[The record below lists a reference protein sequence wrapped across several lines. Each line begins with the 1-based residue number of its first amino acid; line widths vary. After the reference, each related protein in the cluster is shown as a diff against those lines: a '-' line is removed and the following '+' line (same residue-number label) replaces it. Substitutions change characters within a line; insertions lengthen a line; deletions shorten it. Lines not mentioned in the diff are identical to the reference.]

1 MEKTTLNPAA
11 TASMKHLRT
20 LFVDKYLENTVK
32 HLCTK
37 DVPETFGGLKDQ
49 LDGPLF
55 NILMTLVKEKM
66 QGLGPFAQN
75 EFEEMCAEMGLE
87 DKFRQV
93 ETQEAAKV
101 AAAQAVVTAA
111 EKKKSDA
118 VAAAL
123 ATAAAAVRR
132 KGGNGPAGQV
142 GEEDS
147 SDRLGGMTPEGLAR
161 HRRMVIKRK
170 ELTELQGMHEKE
182 ASLYSEAE
190 EDLKVAKNK
199 MKEVYND
206 LGTLAPEAQRLLQ
219 RCVEN

>member
-1 MEKTTLNPAA
+1 
-11 TASMKHLRT
+11 
-20 LFVDKYLENTVK
+20 
-32 HLCTK
+32 
-37 DVPETFGGLKDQ
+37 
-49 LDGPLF
+49 
-55 NILMTLVKEKM
+55 M

-123 ATAAAAVRR
+123 AAAAAAVRR
-132 KGGNGPAGQV
+132 KGGNGSAGQV

-170 ELTELQGMHEKE
+170 ELTELQGMHEKVRVKDVRDVGYHTPGF
-182 ASLYSEAE
+182 SGMGLTQQRPSCHPH
-190 EDLKVAKNK
+190 LPPP
-199 MKEVYND
+199 
-206 LGTLAPEAQRLLQ
+206 TLQHK
-219 RCVEN
+219 